1 MHAKHLIVFDSLRR
15 SIGPIVAN
23 TWCPIMFYTQKWKI
37 LRIFITIK
45 LKTIKLIYSGESV
58 PLLRFKPIFKK
69 LQMTKIA
76 CVG

>member
-1 MHAKHLIVFDSLRR
+1 MHAKHLIVCSTLRR

-23 TWCPIMFYTQKWKI
+23 TGCPKIENFKNFYYNKDNRIDLFRWKCAFFE
-37 LRIFITIK
+37 L
-45 LKTIKLIYSGESV
+45 
-58 PLLRFKPIFKK
+58 KPIFKK